1 MNADEVLALTA
12 ERSRR
17 TVADG
22 ELLIVADARGSA
34 LFVLESGELVI
45 EAQGAPINRIT
56 EPGSV
61 LGEIGLL
68 LDEPASADVRAAGGV
83 VVRVID
89 DADAL
94 FEQEPRFARFVAT
107 TLALRLRRIMG
118 YLDDL
123 QRQFAG
129 QPGALGLV
137 PEVLEDLLAD
147 RSTAIDSG
155 SEREPDAPY

>member
-1 MNADEVLALTA
+1 MNAEEVLAFTA
-12 ERSRR
+12 ERPRLA
-17 TVADG
+17 VADG
-22 ELLIVADARGSA
+22 DLLIEAAAEGSP

-45 EAQGAPINRIT
+45 ETQGAPVNRIA

-68 LDEPASADVRAAGGV
+68 LDEPASADVRAAGAV

-89 DADAL
+89 DAEAL
-94 FEQEPRFARFVAT
+94 FEQEPLFARYVAT

-129 QPGALGLV
+129 RPGALGLV

-147 RSTAIDSG
+147 RSVAIDSG

>member
-1 MNADEVLALTA
+1 MNADEVLTLTA
-12 ERSRR
+12 ERPRR

-22 ELLIVADARGSA
+22 DLLIEANAHGSA
-34 LFVLESGELVI
+34 LFVLESGELAI
-45 EAQGAPINRIT
+45 ETHGASINRIA

-68 LDEPASADVRAAGGV
+68 LDEPASADARAVGVV
-83 VVRVID
+83 VVRVVD

-94 FEQEPRFARFVAT
+94 FEQEPRFARYVAT

-118 YLDDL
+118 YLEDL

-147 RSTAIDSG
+147 RSATIDSG
-155 SEREPDAPY
+155 SDREPDAPY